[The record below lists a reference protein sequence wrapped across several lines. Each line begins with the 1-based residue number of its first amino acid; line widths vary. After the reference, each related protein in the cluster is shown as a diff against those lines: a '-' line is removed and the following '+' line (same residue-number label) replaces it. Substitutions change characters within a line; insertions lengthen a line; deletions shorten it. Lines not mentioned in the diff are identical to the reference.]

1 MGVEMGGTAL
11 GRTVAI
17 LFALAAIAGLVACGS
32 DGDGTTGPGTA
43 QEATTDERTASDEA
57 EATTQGDQAVET
69 IVVRDGKP
77 VGGVRQLEFDAGERV
92 RFQVRSNTADEVH
105 VHGYD
110 VTERLPAGQAA
121 PVSFRAE
128 IEGIFEVELHG
139 SGMQIAEL
147 RVNP

>member
-1 MGVEMGGTAL
+1 MGVKTGRTAL

-32 DGDGTTGPGTA
+32 DDDGTTGTA

-77 VGGVRQLEFDAGERV
+77 VGGVRQLEFDAGEQV
-92 RFQVRSNTADEVH
+92 RFAVRSNTADEVH

-110 VTERLPAGQAA
+110 VTERLPAGKAA
-121 PVSFRAE
+121 PVSFPAE

>member
-1 MGVEMGGTAL
+1 MGVKTGRTAL
-11 GRTVAI
+11 GGTVAI

-32 DGDGTTGPGTA
+32 DDDGTTGTA
-43 QEATTDERTASDEA
+43 QEATTDERPANEET
-57 EATTQGDQAVET
+57 EATTPSKPAVET

-77 VGGVRQLEFDAGERV
+77 VGGVRQLEFDAGEEV
-92 RFQVRSNTADEVH
+92 RFTVRSDAADEVH

-110 VTERLPAGQAA
+110 VTERLPAGQAV
-121 PVSFRAE
+121 PVSFPAE

-139 SGMQIAEL
+139 SEMQIAEL

>member
-1 MGVEMGGTAL
+1 MGVKTGHTAL

-32 DGDGTTGPGTA
+32 DDDGTTGATR
-43 QEATTDERTASDEA
+43 EATTEERTASDEA

-77 VGGVRQLEFDAGERV
+77 VGGVRQLEFDAGEQV
-92 RFQVRSNTADEVH
+92 RFSVRSNTADEVH

-110 VTERLPAGQAA
+110 VTERLPAGKAV
-121 PVSFRAE
+121 PISFPAE